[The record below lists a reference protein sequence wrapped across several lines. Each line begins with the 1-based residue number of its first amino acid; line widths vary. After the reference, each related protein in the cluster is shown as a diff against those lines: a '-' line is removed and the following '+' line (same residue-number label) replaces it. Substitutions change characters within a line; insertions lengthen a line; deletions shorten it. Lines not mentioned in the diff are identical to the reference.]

1 MQLDLV
7 LTVEK
12 VRELLRQFTPIRIH
26 LTPTDED
33 RRWVE
38 LEQPS
43 EVTLVPG
50 RGVRAVC
57 SGRLRYELGGMGVPL
72 SIRRVQVLL
81 EPVVTADQEQL
92 EFHLSIEDA
101 DLQNVPDVIDRAL
114 VGKINE
120 SLTPQA
126 LHLAWG
132 YRKSLTRAV
141 RLPERLEPLHELL
154 VSAQRLQVTISD
166 SEVRLMLDLGL
177 ALSRTK
183 PRPTDD

>member
-1 MQLDLV
+1 MEVDLV

-43 EVTLVPG
+43 EVTLVPD
-50 RGVRAVC
+50 RGVRAIC
-57 SGRLRYELGGMGVPL
+57 AGRLRYELGGVGVPL

-92 EFHLSIEDA
+92 EFRLTIEDA
-101 DLQNVPDVIDRAL
+101 DLENVPGVIDRAL
-114 VGKINE
+114 VGKVNDA
-120 SLTPQA
+120 LTPGA
-126 LHLAWG
+126 LHMVWG
-132 YRKSLTRAV
+132 FRRSLSRAV
-141 RLPERLEPLHELL
+141 KLPERLEPLHELL
-154 VSAQRLQVTISD
+154 VSAQRLRVKIEPNALT
-166 SEVRLMLDLGL
+166 LTLDLGL